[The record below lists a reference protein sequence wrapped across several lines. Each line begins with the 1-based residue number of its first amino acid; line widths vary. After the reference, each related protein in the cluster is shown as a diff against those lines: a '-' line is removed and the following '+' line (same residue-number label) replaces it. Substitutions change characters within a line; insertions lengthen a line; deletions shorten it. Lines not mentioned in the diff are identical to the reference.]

1 MATNNL
7 ITRAGVQALIPED
20 VSNEILVNL
29 TSQSAA
35 LSLFRRIPMSTAQ
48 TRMPVLAAL
57 PTAYFVNGD
66 TGLKQTTEVDWTN
79 KFLNVE
85 ELACIIPVSESVL
98 DDTDYDLWGAV
109 RPLVEQAIGRVL
121 DAAIFFGVNKPAS
134 WPTAIVPAAIAA
146 AQRIVGGTSAAAAGG
161 IAQDLNL
168 LMGQVEASGYDP
180 NAFITSRIFRAKLRG
195 IRDTLGQR
203 LLDVAADGNMIDGN
217 PVKYVM
223 PGLWPSGTGAAQVI
237 TGDFTQ
243 GILGTRKDMTWKLL
257 DQAVIQDPSGAIQFN
272 LPQQDMV
279 AMRVTFRVAY
289 QVANT
294 INYQQMNEVQ
304 RYPFAILQS
313 P

>member
-1 MATNNL
+1 MAFNSLMSRT
-7 ITRAGVQALIPED
+7 GVQALIPEQ

-29 TSQSAA
+29 STESAA
-35 LSLFRRIPMSTAQ
+35 LSLFRSVPMSTAQ

-66 TGLKQTTEVDWTN
+66 TGLKQTTEVDWAN

-85 ELACIIPVSESVL
+85 ELACIVPIPENVL
-98 DDTDYDLWGAV
+98 DDTEYDLWGAV
-109 RPLVEQAIGRVL
+109 KPLVEQAIGRTL
-121 DAAIFFGVNKPAS
+121 DAAVFFGVNKPAS

-146 AQRIVGGTSAAAAGG
+146 GQKVIRGTNAAASGG
-161 IAQDLNL
+161 LAQDLNA
-168 LMGQVEASGYDP
+168 LMGMVEASGYDP
-180 NAFITSRIFRAKLRG
+180 NAFITSRTFRQFLRG
-195 IRDTLGQR
+195 VRDTLGQR

-223 PGLWPSGTGAAQVI
+223 PGLWPVGTGAAQMI
-237 TGDFTQ
+237 TGDFSQ
-243 GILGTRKDMTWKLL
+243 GIIGKRKDITWKVL
-257 DQAVIQDPSGAIQFN
+257 DQAVIQDSTGAIQFN

-279 AMRVTFRVAY
+279 AIRVTFRVAF

-294 INYQQMNEVQ
+294 INYQQLNEAA
-304 RYPFAILQS
+304 RYPFAVLQS